1 MMSKTVISLSSA
13 AVALALTCG
22 SVTAQVA
29 VKIGVMSDMTGP
41 YADFSGP
48 GSLEAVRMAVE
59 DFRAVNRALAV
70 EVVSADP
77 QNKPDNAATV
87 ARRWFDTENVDLII
101 DVPTSGV
108 ALAVAGI
115 AKEKNKVMIATTAGT
130 SDITGKACTPN
141 TLHWVWDTW
150 SSSHGTA
157 EAVVKSGGKSWYFLT
172 ADYTFGTTM
181 EREASDVVKANGGT
195 ILGSVRHPLG
205 ATDFSSF
212 LLQAQ
217 NSKAQIIGLA
227 NGGADTINAIKTAGE
242 FGIVAGGQKLVGL
255 IVFINDIHAL
265 GLKSS
270 HGLQLTTA
278 FYWDLND
285 KTRTFGERF
294 AKRMGGKMPSM
305 SQAGSYSATFAYLNA
320 VAKTGSAKDGAA
332 VVSALRAAGVFDDPL
347 FGKTS
352 VRADGRVIHDMY
364 LVEVKKPDESKKPWD
379 YYKVVSVMPGDKA
392 FRPLSEGACPLAK

>member
-1 MMSKTVISLSSA
+1 MNRTINALSSLA
-13 AVALALTCG
+13 IALALTDG
-22 SVTAQVA
+22 SAAAQTPVR
-29 VKIGVMSDMTGP
+29 IGVMSDMTGP

-48 GSLEAVRMAVE
+48 GSLEAVKMAVE
-59 DFRAVNRALAV
+59 DFRAANKTIPVD
-70 EVVSADP
+70 VVSADP
-77 QNKPDNAATV
+77 QNKPDNAATI
-87 ARRWFDTENVDLII
+87 ARRWFDTEGVDLII

-150 SSSHGTA
+150 SNSHGTA

-195 ILGSVRHPLG
+195 ILGSARHPLNT
-205 ATDFSSF
+205 TDFSSF

-227 NGGADTINAIKTAGE
+227 NGGTDTINAIKTAGE
-242 FGIVAGGQKLVGL
+242 FGLVAGGQKMVGL

-265 GLKSS
+265 GLRSS
-270 HGLQLTTA
+270 NGLQLITA
-278 FYWDLND
+278 FYWDIND

-294 AKRMGGKMPSM
+294 AKRMNGKIPSM
-305 SQAGSYSATFAYLNA
+305 SQAGSYSATLAYLNA
-320 VAKTGSAKDGAA
+320 VAKSGSAKDGAA
-332 VVSALRAAGVFDDPL
+332 VVSAMRAAGTFDDPL

-352 VRADGRVIHDMY
+352 IRADGRVIHDMY
-364 LVEVKKPDESKKPWD
+364 LVEVKKPEESKKPYD
-379 YYKVVSVMPGDKA
+379 YYKVISVIPGDKA
-392 FRPLSEGACPLAK
+392 FRPLSDGACSLAK

>member
-1 MMSKTVISLSSA
+1 MSKTVISLSSA

-379 YYKVVSVMPGDKA
+379 YYKVVSMMPGDKA

>member
-1 MMSKTVISLSSA
+1 MRWAFGALAMTTVA
-13 AVALALTCG
+13 AVADTP
-22 SVTAQVA
+22 

-48 GSLEAVRMAVE
+48 GSLEAVKMAVE
-59 DFRAVNRALAV
+59 DFRALNQAIAV

-77 QNKPDNAATV
+77 QNKPDTAAAI
-87 ARRWFDTENVDLII
+87 ARRWLDTENVDLII
-101 DVPTSGV
+101 DIPTSGV

-115 AKEKNKVMIATTAGT
+115 VKEKNKVMIATTAGT
-130 SDITGKACTPN
+130 SDLTGKACTPN

-227 NGGADTINAIKTAGE
+227 NGGADTINAIRTAGE

-265 GLKSS
+265 GLRSS
-270 HGLQLTTA
+270 NGLQLTTA

-285 KTRTFGERF
+285 KTRAFGERF
-294 AKRMGGKMPSM
+294 ARRMGGKMPSM
-305 SQAGSYSATFAYLNA
+305 SQAGSYSATLAYLNA
-320 VAKTGSAKDGAA
+320 VAKSGSAKDGAA
-332 VVSALRAAGVFDDPL
+332 VVSILRAAGVFDDPL

-352 VRADGRVIHDMY
+352 IRADGRVIHDMY
-364 LVEVKKPDESKKPWD
+364 LVEVKKPDESKKPYD
-379 YYKVVSVMPGDKA
+379 YYKIVSVIPGDKA
-392 FRPLSEGACPLAK
+392 FRPMSEGACPFAK

>member
-1 MMSKTVISLSSA
+1 MSKTVISLSSA

-285 KTRTFGERF
+285 KTRAFGERF

-332 VVSALRAAGVFDDPL
+332 VVSNLRAAGVFDDPL

>member
-1 MMSKTVISLSSA
+1 MSKTVISLSSA

-41 YADFSGP
+41 YADFSGS

-285 KTRTFGERF
+285 KTRAFGERF

-332 VVSALRAAGVFDDPL
+332 VVSNLRAAGVFDDPL

>member
-1 MMSKTVISLSSA
+1 MSRTIISLSSL
-13 AVALALTCG
+13 AVALALSGG
-22 SVTAQVA
+22 SVAAQAPVR
-29 VKIGVMSDMTGP
+29 IGVMSDMTGP
-41 YADFSGP
+41 YADFSGL
-48 GSLEAVRMAVE
+48 GSLEAVKMAVE
-59 DFRAVNRALAV
+59 DFRALNKTATID
-70 EVVSADP
+70 VVSADP
-77 QNKPDNAATV
+77 QNKPDNAATI
-87 ARRWFDTENVDLII
+87 ARRWFDTEGVDLII

-150 SSSHGTA
+150 SNSHGTA

-195 ILGSVRHPLG
+195 ILGSARHPLN

-217 NSKAQIIGLA
+217 SSKAQIIGLA
-227 NGGADTINAIKTAGE
+227 NGGTDTINAIKTAGE
-242 FGIVAGGQKLVGL
+242 FGLVAGGQKMVGL

-270 HGLQLTTA
+270 NGLQLITA

-285 KTRTFGERF
+285 RTRAFGERF

-305 SQAGSYSATFAYLNA
+305 SQAGSYSATLAYLNA
-320 VAKTGSAKDGAA
+320 VAKSGSAKDGAA
-332 VVSALRAAGVFDDPL
+332 VVSTMRTAGVFDDPL

-352 VRADGRVIHDMY
+352 IRADGRVIHDMY
-364 LVEVKKPDESKKPWD
+364 LVEVKKPEESKKPYD
-379 YYKVVSVMPGDKA
+379 YYKVISVIPGDKA